1 MFAIFFK
8 STETDQDFESTMA
21 LAKQTLMG
29 RVETMLER
37 DATRKMRFTTIDNDL
52 VHLR

>member
-8 STETDQDFESTMA
+8 STETSQEFEATMA
-21 LAKQTLMG
+21 IAKQTLMG
-29 RVETMLER
+29 RVETLLER
-37 DATRKMRFTTIDNDL
+37 DMMRKTRFTTIDNDL